1 MKERKMPNMEK
12 ANIREL
18 ALQAT
23 LNREDTFRFRCTECG
38 KCCKNREDIL
48 LSPYDLNRMA
58 RHLGIEMGQVIQDYC
73 IWYAGQSSMLPVV
86 TMRMRG
92 PEKRCPFLK
101 GKKCG
106 IHAAKPTVCAL
117 FPLGRVGSENDE
129 QVHYMM
135 QKVDCGAADEEH
147 SVQEWLAGY
156 DLADSEKWFL
166 EWQQVLI
173 PLTKRMHALFSGFSR
188 EFIASVAEG
197 LLVTLY
203 VNYDSKLDFM
213 EQFRMNKE
221 KANQFLDM
229 IETTMKM
236 YGRV

>member
-1 MKERKMPNMEK
+1 MKKP
-12 ANIREL
+12 NIREQ

-23 LNREDTFRFRCTECG
+23 LDSKDTFRFRCTECG

-48 LSPYDLNRMA
+48 LSPFDLNRMA
-58 RHLGIEMGQVIQDYC
+58 RYLGIEMGQVIQDYC

-86 TMRMRG
+86 TMRMQG

-117 FPLGRVGSENDE
+117 FPLGRISSENDDH
-129 QVHYMM
+129 VHYMM
-135 QKVDCGAADEEH
+135 QKVNCGADNEKH
-147 SVQEWLAGY
+147 TVREWLAGY
-156 DLADSEKWFL
+156 GLEDSEQWFL
-166 EWQQVLI
+166 EWQKVLL
-173 PLTKRMHALFSGFSR
+173 PLTKRMHILMSGFSE
-188 EFIASVAEG
+188 EFVASVVEG
-197 LLVTLY
+197 LLVALY
-203 VNYDSKLDFM
+203 VNYDPKQDFL
-213 EQFRMNKE
+213 EQFRKNAD

-236 YGRV
+236 YGRA